1 MPCGGRHA
9 IYGRADPDRD
19 SFKPFIPKALCTP
32 FTIITYRG
40 FMRADTT
47 SLDVYKMRFP
57 SRWEKL
63 LQRGGLSNGR
73 NLLWSW
79 YEPRNFGDWIGP
91 YLFAKMTGRL
101 PLHCKPRP
109 GQRSLAQSTA
119 GVGSI
124 LRHIQVAD
132 RVAVWG
138 SGIISCTDRFA
149 RPRRVLAVRGPRTR
163 ARLAELDYPLTDVFG
178 DPGLLMPLFYTPSV
192 RQDRAEL
199 GIIPHYL
206 HLDAVRAQFADRPEI
221 RVIDVT
227 GHIEQVIDDI
237 AACRHVLSS
246 SLHGLIMADA
256 YGIPCRWMATQAS
269 AHGDD
274 IKYIDYLES
283 LGVFDITG
291 PVAIVGDMP
300 LDDLVAL
307 AACRPVPET
316 RRLAQELL
324 QVCPFRR

>member
-1 MPCGGRHA
+1 MH
-9 IYGRADPDRD
+9 
-19 SFKPFIPKALCTP
+19 
-32 FTIITYRG
+32 
-40 FMRADTT
+40 ADTT

-57 SRWEKL
+57 SRREKL
-63 LQRGGLSNGR
+63 LQRSGLSNDR

-91 YLFAKMTGRL
+91 YLFAKLTGRL

-132 RVAVWG
+132 RVTVWG
-138 SGIISCTDRFA
+138 SGIISCGDQFA

-163 ARLAELDYPLTDVFG
+163 ARLAELGYPLTDVFG
-178 DPGLLMPLFYTPSV
+178 DPGLLMPLFYTPPV

-206 HLDAVRAQFADRPEI
+206 HLDAVRGQFADRPEI

-227 GHIEQVIDDI
+227 GHIEQVIADI

-283 LGVFDITG
+283 LGVFDITA
-291 PVAIVGDMP
+291 PVAIAGDMP
-300 LDDLVAL
+300 LDDLVGL
-307 AACRPVPET
+307 AASRSVPET
-316 RRLAQELL
+316 RALAQGLL
-324 QVCPFRR
+324 EVCPFRC